1 MSLYISGRVTYVS
14 LETGFWGII
23 ADDDTHYYVLNMPE
37 QLKHEQAR
45 VKVVAEVADD
55 IVTMAMWGIPVRLLS
70 FQTLMP

>member
-23 ADDDTHYYVLNMPE
+23 ADDGTPYYVLDMPE

-45 VKVVAEVADD
+45 VKVVAEIADD
-55 IVTMAMWGIPVRLLS
+55 IVTMAMWGTPIRLLS